1 MSESHITAP
10 DPRIDDP
17 RTDEVL
23 AAELAW
29 AAAFRT
35 LDIDA
40 LDALM
45 ADDYTIIQPG
55 GAVVNKA
62 ETLASLRSDQRH
74 WETALSDEHDIR
86 VYGDTAVVT
95 GRWVGKGVNHG
106 VAFDY
111 QARYLGVWVRR
122 AGCWQMVADL
132 STEISA

>member
-1 MSESHITAP
+1 MSESPITP
-10 DPRIDDP
+10 PEPRF
-17 RTDEVL
+17 DEVL

-40 LDALM
+40 LDAMM

-55 GAVVNKA
+55 GVVVNKA
-62 ETLASLRSDQRH
+62 DTLASLRSDQRH
-74 WETALSDEHDIR
+74 WETAASDEHDIR
-86 VYGDTAVVT
+86 LYGDTAVVT

-111 QARYLGVWVRR
+111 QARYLCVWVRR
-122 AGCWQMVADL
+122 DGRWQMVADL
-132 STEISA
+132 STEIPV